1 MENTNLWIAVGIV
14 VIVLVCIG
22 LFLASRYQ
30 VAKETSEILIIKRMN
45 GKIVTAATGAFV
57 WPIINTFQRFSI
69 GRRVINIYSGSE
81 RNAVRTEGQVIK
93 IGKGIHCKDNIRADI
108 EVSFYL
114 NASSVDKIAQSFS
127 QEQLTNPKAFGE
139 FFVSKLSEALKTA
152 ARLYD
157 FVDLM
162 DHRDQ
167 FRESVAGVLS
177 DDLYGF
183 ILDDVTIRSIE
194 QFPVDELDDHNILDI
209 QGKEKVTSI
218 TATKLTSITQIEED
232 ALTATTERKSKGEQS
247 RLQLNKN
254 LEEEKAKT
262 EREIKV
268 IRARERS
275 ATVESEEA
283 ERKRQEEAKIN
294 ADQAIEITRQNTER
308 DVEVAKVQNKQVVG
322 VEEQKVEKVVRLA
335 KIETETEAQ
344 QKQLENDVIIEEK
357 NKGVA
362 EVKAQRV
369 SIEKSIAE
377 QEEATKDI
385 HAFKDAERKKKVIL
399 TGAEADAEA
408 EKTRIVVAAT
418 ANKEKA
424 VLNAETEQTNMDVNL
439 KKAKTEAEGKI
450 ATAEARRVELA
461 AEGLAQAEV
470 KMRTA
475 EADKIVGETT
485 AENARKIGLAEVEIT
500 QKRYEV
506 MDKLPDSVR
515 QHEINL
521 KNIDNTQA
529 TAIRTIEKEEKVGI
543 TTATAN
549 AEMYKNAD
557 IKIIGD
563 GGILKG
569 MQDGMKSGARVDAL
583 INSSDLLSKV
593 AQPYLNGEKDLPE
606 DIKNIAKEL
615 NVHPNSLL
623 SMSLA
628 QLMTSPKAA
637 GLMSKLGLKAE

>member
-1 MENTNLWIAVGIV
+1 MDSMVLWISVGIV
-14 VIVLVCIG
+14 VAVLVCVG

-57 WPIINTFQRFSI
+57 WPIINTYQRFSI

-81 RNAVRTEGQVIK
+81 RNVVRSEGQVIK

-167 FRESVAGVLS
+167 FRESVVKVLS

-183 ILDDVTIRSIE
+183 SLDDVTIRSIE

-209 QGKEKVTSI
+209 QGKEKVTNI
-218 TATKLTSITQIEED
+218 TASKLTSITQIEED

-268 IRARERS
+268 IRAREKS

-283 ERKRQEEAKIN
+283 ERKRQEEARIN

-344 QKQLENDVIIEEK
+344 QKQLENDVLIEEK

-377 QEEATKDI
+377 QEEETKDI

-399 TGAEADAEA
+399 TQAEADAEA

-418 ANKEKA
+418 ANKERA
-424 VLNAETEQTNMDVNL
+424 ILNAETEQTNMEVGL
-439 KKAKTEAEGKI
+439 KKAKTEAEGKV
-450 ATAEARRVELA
+450 ATADARRAELA
-461 AEGLAQAEV
+461 AEGLAEAEV
-470 KMRTA
+470 KIRNA
-475 EADKIVGETT
+475 EADKLAGETA
-485 AENARKIGLAEVEIT
+485 AENARRIGLAEVEVT

-521 KNIDNTQA
+521 KEMDINKEMS
-529 TAIRTIEKEEKVGI
+529 IRAIEKDEKVE
-543 TTATAN
+543 TERAVAS
-549 AEMYKNAD
+549 AEMYKNAQ
-557 IKIIGD
+557 IKIVGD
-563 GGILKG
+563 ASVLKG
-569 MQDGMKSGARVDAL
+569 MQDGMRSGARIDSL

-593 AQPYLNGEKDLPE
+593 AQPYLNGEKDLPA
-606 DIKNIAKEL
+606 DIKDIAKEL
-615 NVHPNSLL
+615 NVNPNSLL

-628 QLMTSPKAA
+628 QLMVSPKAA
-637 GLMSKLGLKAE
+637 GLLSKLGLKE

>member
-1 MENTNLWIAVGIV
+1 MDSMVLWISVGIV
-14 VIVLVCIG
+14 VAVLVCVG

-57 WPIINTFQRFSI
+57 WPIINTYQRFSI

-81 RNAVRTEGQVIK
+81 RNVVRSEGQVIK

-167 FRESVAGVLS
+167 FRESVVKVLS

-183 ILDDVTIRSIE
+183 SLDDVTIRSIE

-209 QGKEKVTSI
+209 QGKEKVTNI
-218 TATKLTSITQIEED
+218 TASKLTSITQIEED

-268 IRARERS
+268 IRAREKS

-283 ERKRQEEAKIN
+283 ERKRQEEARIN

-344 QKQLENDVIIEEK
+344 QKQLENDVLIEEK

-377 QEEATKDI
+377 QEEETKDI

-399 TGAEADAEA
+399 TQAEADAEA

-418 ANKEKA
+418 ANKERA
-424 VLNAETEQTNMDVNL
+424 ILNAETEQTNMEVGL
-439 KKAKTEAEGKI
+439 RKAKTEAEGKV
-450 ATAEARRVELA
+450 ATADARRAELA
-461 AEGLAQAEV
+461 AEGLAEAEV
-470 KMRTA
+470 KIRNA
-475 EADKIVGETT
+475 EADKLAGETA
-485 AENARKIGLAEVEIT
+485 AENARRIGLAEVEVT

-521 KNIDNTQA
+521 KEMDINKEMS
-529 TAIRTIEKEEKVGI
+529 IRAIEKDEKVE
-543 TTATAN
+543 TERAVAS
-549 AEMYKNAD
+549 AEMYKNAQ
-557 IKIIGD
+557 IKIVGD
-563 GGILKG
+563 ASVLKG
-569 MQDGMKSGARVDAL
+569 MQDGMRSGARIDSL
-583 INSSDLLSKV
+583 INNSDLLSKV
-593 AQPYLNGEKDLPE
+593 AQPYLNGEKDLPA
-606 DIKNIAKEL
+606 DIKDIAKEL
-615 NVHPNSLL
+615 NVNPNSLL

-628 QLMTSPKAA
+628 QLMVSPKAA
-637 GLMSKLGLKAE
+637 GLLSNLGLKK

>member
-1 MENTNLWIAVGIV
+1 MVWWITVGIV
-14 VIVLVCIG
+14 VAVLVCVG

-45 GKIVTAATGAFV
+45 GKIVTAATGAFI
-57 WPIINTFQRFSI
+57 WPFINTYQRFSI

-81 RNAVRTEGQVIK
+81 RNVVRSEGQVIK

-167 FRESVAGVLS
+167 FRESVVKVLS

-183 ILDDVTIRSIE
+183 SLDDVTIRSIE

-209 QGKEKVTSI
+209 QGKEKVTNI
-218 TATKLTSITQIEED
+218 TASKLTSITQIEED

-268 IRARERS
+268 IRAREKS

-283 ERKRQEEAKIN
+283 ERKRQEEARIN

-344 QKQLENDVIIEEK
+344 QKQLENDVLIEEK

-377 QEEATKDI
+377 QEEETKDI

-399 TGAEADAEA
+399 TQAEADAEA

-418 ANKEKA
+418 ANKERA
-424 VLNAETEQTNMDVNL
+424 ILNAETEQTNMEVGL
-439 KKAKTEAEGKI
+439 RKAKTEAEGKV
-450 ATAEARRVELA
+450 ATADARRAELA
-461 AEGLAQAEV
+461 AEGLAEAEV
-470 KMRTA
+470 KIRNA
-475 EADKIVGETT
+475 EADKLAGETA
-485 AENARKIGLAEVEIT
+485 AENARRIGLAEVEVT

-521 KNIDNTQA
+521 KEMDINKEMS
-529 TAIRTIEKEEKVGI
+529 IRAIEKDEKVE
-543 TTATAN
+543 TERAVAS
-549 AEMYKNAD
+549 AEMYKNAQ
-557 IKIIGD
+557 IKIVGD
-563 GGILKG
+563 ASVLKG
-569 MQDGMKSGARVDAL
+569 MQDGMRSGARIDSL

-593 AQPYLNGEKDLPE
+593 AQPYLNGEKDLPA
-606 DIKNIAKEL
+606 DIKDIAKEL
-615 NVHPNSLL
+615 NVNPNSLL

-628 QLMTSPKAA
+628 QLMVSPKAA
-637 GLMSKLGLKAE
+637 GLLSKLGLKE

>member
-1 MENTNLWIAVGIV
+1 MENMVWWITAGIV
-14 VIVLVCIG
+14 VAVLVCVG

-69 GRRVINIYSGSE
+69 GRRVINIYSGSDK
-81 RNAVRTEGQVIK
+81 NAVRTESQVVK

-114 NASSVDKIAQSFS
+114 NAGSVDKIAQSFS
-127 QEQLTNPKAFGE
+127 HEQLTNPKAFSE

-209 QGKEKVTSI
+209 QGKEKVTEITANKLASI
-218 TATKLTSITQIEED
+218 TKIEED
-232 ALTATTERKSKGEQS
+232 ALTATTERKVKGEQS

-254 LEEEKAKT
+254 LEEERAKT
-262 EREIKV
+262 DREIKV
-268 IRARERS
+268 IRAREKS

-283 ERKRQEEAKIN
+283 ERKRQEEAKIT

-344 QKQLENDVIIEEK
+344 QKQLENDVLIEEK

-377 QEEATKDI
+377 QEEETKDI

-399 TGAEADAEA
+399 TQAEAEAEA
-408 EKTRIVVAAT
+408 EKTKIVVAAT
-418 ANKEKA
+418 ASKEKA
-424 VLNAETEQTNMDVNL
+424 ILNAETETTNMEVGL
-439 KKAKTEAEGKI
+439 RKAKTEAEGKV
-450 ATAEARRVELA
+450 ATADARRAELA
-461 AEGLAQAEV
+461 AEGLAEAEV
-470 KMRTA
+470 KIRNA
-475 EADKIVGETT
+475 EADKLAGETA
-485 AENARKIGLAEVEIT
+485 AENARKIGLAEVEVT

-521 KNIDNTQA
+521 KEMDINKETS
-529 TAIRTIEKEEKVGI
+529 IRAIEKDEKVE
-543 TTATAN
+543 TQRAVAS
-549 AEMYKNAD
+549 AEMYKNAQ
-557 IKIIGD
+557 IKIVGD
-563 GGILKG
+563 ASVLKG
-569 MQDGMKSGARVDAL
+569 MQDGMRSGARIDSL

-593 AQPYLNGEKDLPE
+593 AQPYLNGEKDLPA
-606 DIKNIAKEL
+606 DIKDIAKEL
-615 NVHPNSLL
+615 NVNPNSLL

-628 QLMTSPKAA
+628 QLMVSPKAA
-637 GLMSKLGLKAE
+637 GLLSKLGLKE

>member
-1 MENTNLWIAVGIV
+1 MESMVLWISVGIV
-14 VIVLVCIG
+14 VAVLVCVG

-57 WPIINTFQRFSI
+57 WPIINTYQRFSI

-81 RNAVRTEGQVIK
+81 RNVVRSEGQVIK

-167 FRESVAGVLS
+167 FRESVVKVLS

-183 ILDDVTIRSIE
+183 SLDDVTIRSIE

-209 QGKEKVTSI
+209 QGKEKVTNI
-218 TATKLTSITQIEED
+218 TASKLTSITQIEED

-268 IRARERS
+268 IRAREKS

-344 QKQLENDVIIEEK
+344 QKQLENDVLIEEK

-377 QEEATKDI
+377 QEEETKDI

-399 TGAEADAEA
+399 TQAEADAEA

-418 ANKEKA
+418 ANKERA
-424 VLNAETEQTNMDVNL
+424 ILNAETEQTNMEVGL
-439 KKAKTEAEGKI
+439 RKAKTEAEGKV
-450 ATAEARRVELA
+450 ATADARRAELA
-461 AEGLAQAEV
+461 AEGLAEAEV
-470 KMRTA
+470 KIRNA
-475 EADKIVGETT
+475 EADKLAGETA
-485 AENARKIGLAEVEIT
+485 AENARRIGLAEVEVT

-521 KNIDNTQA
+521 KEMDINKEMS
-529 TAIRTIEKEEKVGI
+529 IRAIEKDEKVE
-543 TTATAN
+543 TERAVAS
-549 AEMYKNAD
+549 AEMYKNAQ
-557 IKIIGD
+557 IKIVGD
-563 GGILKG
+563 ASVLKG
-569 MQDGMKSGARVDAL
+569 MQDGMRSGARIDSL

-593 AQPYLNGEKDLPE
+593 AQPYLNGEKDLPA
-606 DIKNIAKEL
+606 DIKDIAKEL
-615 NVHPNSLL
+615 NVNPNSLL

-628 QLMTSPKAA
+628 QLMVSPKAA
-637 GLMSKLGLKAE
+637 GLLSKLGLKE

>member
-1 MENTNLWIAVGIV
+1 MDSMVLWISVGIV
-14 VIVLVCIG
+14 VAVLVCVG

-57 WPIINTFQRFSI
+57 WPIINTYQRFSI

-81 RNAVRTEGQVIK
+81 RNVVRSEGQVIK

-167 FRESVAGVLS
+167 FRESVVKVLS

-183 ILDDVTIRSIE
+183 SLDDVTIRSIE

-209 QGKEKVTSI
+209 QGKEKVTNI
-218 TATKLTSITQIEED
+218 TASKLTSITQIEED

-268 IRARERS
+268 IRAREKS

-283 ERKRQEEAKIN
+283 ERKRQEEARIN

-344 QKQLENDVIIEEK
+344 QKQLENDVLIEEK

-377 QEEATKDI
+377 QEEETKDI

-399 TGAEADAEA
+399 TQAEADAEA

-418 ANKEKA
+418 ANKERA
-424 VLNAETEQTNMDVNL
+424 ILNAETEQTNMEVGL
-439 KKAKTEAEGKI
+439 KKAKTEAEGKV
-450 ATAEARRVELA
+450 ATADARRAELA
-461 AEGLAQAEV
+461 AEGLAEAEV
-470 KMRTA
+470 KIRNA
-475 EADKIVGETT
+475 EADKLAGETA
-485 AENARKIGLAEVEIT
+485 AENARRIGLAEVEVT

-521 KNIDNTQA
+521 KEMDINKEMS
-529 TAIRTIEKEEKVGI
+529 IRAIEKDEKVE
-543 TTATAN
+543 TERAVAS
-549 AEMYKNAD
+549 AEMYKNAQ
-557 IKIIGD
+557 IKIVGD
-563 GGILKG
+563 ASVLKG
-569 MQDGMKSGARVDAL
+569 MQDGMRSGARIDSL

-593 AQPYLNGEKDLPE
+593 AQPYLNGEKDLPA
-606 DIKNIAKEL
+606 DIKDIAKEL
-615 NVHPNSLL
+615 NVNPNSLL

-628 QLMTSPKAA
+628 QLMVSPKAA
-637 GLMSKLGLKAE
+637 GLLSNLGLKK

>member
-1 MENTNLWIAVGIV
+1 MESMVLWISVGIV
-14 VIVLVCIG
+14 VAVLVCVG

-57 WPIINTFQRFSI
+57 WPIINTYQRFSI

-81 RNAVRTEGQVIK
+81 RNVVRSEGQVIK

-167 FRESVAGVLS
+167 FRESVVKVLS

-183 ILDDVTIRSIE
+183 SLDDVTIRSIE

-209 QGKEKVTSI
+209 QGKEKVTNI
-218 TATKLTSITQIEED
+218 TASKLTSITQIEED

-268 IRARERS
+268 IRAREKS

-283 ERKRQEEAKIN
+283 ERKRQEEARIH

-344 QKQLENDVIIEEK
+344 QKQLENDVLIEEK

-377 QEEATKDI
+377 QEEETKDI

-399 TGAEADAEA
+399 TQAEADAEA

-418 ANKEKA
+418 ANKERA
-424 VLNAETEQTNMDVNL
+424 ILNAETEQTNMDVGL
-439 KKAKTEAEGKI
+439 KKAKTEAEGKV
-450 ATAEARRVELA
+450 ATAGARRAELA
-461 AEGLAQAEV
+461 AEGLAEAEV
-470 KMRTA
+470 KIRNA
-475 EADKIVGETT
+475 EADKLAGETA
-485 AENARKIGLAEVEIT
+485 AENARRIGLAEVEVT

-521 KNIDNTQA
+521 KEMDINKEMS
-529 TAIRTIEKEEKVGI
+529 IRAIEKDEKVE
-543 TTATAN
+543 TERAVAS
-549 AEMYKNAD
+549 AEMYKNAQ
-557 IKIIGD
+557 IKIVGD
-563 GGILKG
+563 ASVLKG
-569 MQDGMKSGARVDAL
+569 MQDGMRSGARIDSL
-583 INSSDLLSKV
+583 INNSDLLSKV
-593 AQPYLNGEKDLPE
+593 AQPYLNGEKDLPA
-606 DIKNIAKEL
+606 DIKDIAKEL
-615 NVHPNSLL
+615 NVNPNSLL

-628 QLMTSPKAA
+628 QLMVSPKAA
-637 GLMSKLGLKAE
+637 GLLSNLGLKK

>member
-1 MENTNLWIAVGIV
+1 MESMVLWISVGIV
-14 VIVLVCIG
+14 VAVLVCVG

-57 WPIINTFQRFSI
+57 WPIINTYQRFSI

-81 RNAVRTEGQVIK
+81 RNVVRSEGQVIK

-167 FRESVAGVLS
+167 FRESVVKVLS

-183 ILDDVTIRSIE
+183 SLDDVTIRSIE

-209 QGKEKVTSI
+209 QGKEKVTNI
-218 TATKLTSITQIEED
+218 TASKLTSITQIEED

-268 IRARERS
+268 IRAREKS

-344 QKQLENDVIIEEK
+344 QKQLENDVLIEEK

-377 QEEATKDI
+377 QEEETKDI

-399 TGAEADAEA
+399 TQAEADAEA

-418 ANKEKA
+418 ANKERA
-424 VLNAETEQTNMDVNL
+424 ILNAETEQTNMEVGL
-439 KKAKTEAEGKI
+439 KKAKTEAEGKV
-450 ATAEARRVELA
+450 ATADARRAELA
-461 AEGLAQAEV
+461 AEGLAEAEV
-470 KMRTA
+470 KIRNA
-475 EADKIVGETT
+475 EADKLAGETA
-485 AENARKIGLAEVEIT
+485 AENARRIGLAEVEVT

-521 KNIDNTQA
+521 KEMDINKEMS
-529 TAIRTIEKEEKVGI
+529 IRAIEKDEKVE
-543 TTATAN
+543 TERAVAS
-549 AEMYKNAD
+549 AEMYKNAQ
-557 IKIIGD
+557 IKIVGD
-563 GGILKG
+563 ASVLKG
-569 MQDGMKSGARVDAL
+569 MQDGMRSGARIDSL

-593 AQPYLNGEKDLPE
+593 AQPYLNGEKDLPA
-606 DIKNIAKEL
+606 DIKDIAKEL
-615 NVHPNSLL
+615 NVNPNSLL

-628 QLMTSPKAA
+628 QLMVSPKAA
-637 GLMSKLGLKAE
+637 GLLSKLGLKE

>member
-1 MENTNLWIAVGIV
+1 MVWWIVG
-14 VIVLVCIG
+14 VIVLLAVVVSV
-22 LFLASRYQ
+22 FLATRYHT
-30 VAKETSEILIIKRMN
+30 AKETSEILIIKRMN

-57 WPIINTFQRFSI
+57 WPIINTYQRFSI

-81 RNAVRTEGQVIK
+81 RNVVRSEGQVIK

-167 FRESVAGVLS
+167 FRESVVKVLS

-183 ILDDVTIRSIE
+183 SLDDVTIRSIE

-209 QGKEKVTSI
+209 QGKEKVTNI
-218 TATKLTSITQIEED
+218 TASKLTSITQIEED

-268 IRARERS
+268 IRAREKS
-275 ATVESEEA
+275 ATIESEEA
-283 ERKRQEEAKIN
+283 ERKRQEEARIN

-344 QKQLENDVIIEEK
+344 QKQLENDVLIEEK

-377 QEEATKDI
+377 QEEETKDI

-399 TGAEADAEA
+399 TQAEADAEA

-418 ANKEKA
+418 ANKERA
-424 VLNAETEQTNMDVNL
+424 ILNAETEQTNMEVGL
-439 KKAKTEAEGKI
+439 KKAKTEAEGKV
-450 ATAEARRVELA
+450 ATADARRAELA
-461 AEGLAQAEV
+461 AEGLAEAEV
-470 KMRTA
+470 KIRNA
-475 EADKIVGETT
+475 EADKLAGETA
-485 AENARKIGLAEVEIT
+485 AENARRIGLAEVEVT

-521 KNIDNTQA
+521 KEMDINKEMS
-529 TAIRTIEKEEKVGI
+529 IRAIEKDEKVE
-543 TTATAN
+543 TERAVAS
-549 AEMYKNAD
+549 AEMYKNAQ
-557 IKIIGD
+557 IKIVGD
-563 GGILKG
+563 ASVLKG
-569 MQDGMKSGARVDAL
+569 MQDGMRSGARIDSL

-593 AQPYLNGEKDLPE
+593 AQPYLNGEKDLPA
-606 DIKNIAKEL
+606 DIKDIAKEL
-615 NVHPNSLL
+615 NVNPNSLL

-628 QLMTSPKAA
+628 QLMVSPKAA
-637 GLMSKLGLKAE
+637 GLLSKLGLKE

>member
-1 MENTNLWIAVGIV
+1 MESMVLWISVGIV
-14 VIVLVCIG
+14 VAVLVCVG

-57 WPIINTFQRFSI
+57 WPIINTYQRFSI

-81 RNAVRTEGQVIK
+81 RNVVRSEGQVIK

-167 FRESVAGVLS
+167 FRESVVKVLS

-183 ILDDVTIRSIE
+183 SLDDVTIRSIE

-209 QGKEKVTSI
+209 QGKEKVTNI
-218 TATKLTSITQIEED
+218 TASKLTSITQIEED

-268 IRARERS
+268 IRAREKS

-283 ERKRQEEAKIN
+283 ERKRQEEARIN

-344 QKQLENDVIIEEK
+344 QKQLENDVLIEEK

-399 TGAEADAEA
+399 TQAEADAEA

-418 ANKEKA
+418 ANKERA
-424 VLNAETEQTNMDVNL
+424 ILNAETEQTNMEVGL
-439 KKAKTEAEGKI
+439 KKAKTEAEGKV
-450 ATAEARRVELA
+450 ATADARRAELA
-461 AEGLAQAEV
+461 AEGLAEAEV
-470 KMRTA
+470 KIRNA
-475 EADKIVGETT
+475 EADKLAGETA
-485 AENARKIGLAEVEIT
+485 AENARKIGLAEVEVT

-521 KNIDNTQA
+521 KDMDIKKETS
-529 TAIRTIEKEEKVGI
+529 IRSIEKDEKVETERAI
-543 TTATAN
+543 AS
-549 AEMYKNAD
+549 AEMYKNAQ
-557 IKIIGD
+557 IKIVGD
-563 GGILKG
+563 ASVLKG
-569 MQDGMKSGARVDAL
+569 MQDGMRSGARIDSL
-583 INSSDLLSKV
+583 INSSDLLTKV

-606 DIKNIAKEL
+606 DITEIAKEL
-615 NVHPNSLL
+615 NVNPNSLL

-628 QLMTSPKAA
+628 QLLVSPKAA
-637 GLMSKLGLKAE
+637 GLLSKLGLKE

>member
-1 MENTNLWIAVGIV
+1 MESMVLWISVGIV
-14 VIVLVCIG
+14 VAVLVCVG

-57 WPIINTFQRFSI
+57 WPIINTYQRFSI

-81 RNAVRTEGQVIK
+81 RNVVRSEGQVIK

-167 FRESVAGVLS
+167 FRESVVKVLS

-183 ILDDVTIRSIE
+183 SLDDVTIRSIE

-209 QGKEKVTSI
+209 QGKEKVTNI
-218 TATKLTSITQIEED
+218 TASKLTSITQIEED

-268 IRARERS
+268 IRAREKS

-283 ERKRQEEAKIN
+283 ERKRQEEARIN

-344 QKQLENDVIIEEK
+344 QKQLENDVLIEEK

-377 QEEATKDI
+377 QEEETKDI

-399 TGAEADAEA
+399 TQAEADAEA

-418 ANKEKA
+418 ANKERA
-424 VLNAETEQTNMDVNL
+424 ILNAETEQTNMEVGL
-439 KKAKTEAEGKI
+439 RKAKTEAEGKV
-450 ATAEARRVELA
+450 ATADARRAELA
-461 AEGLAQAEV
+461 AEGLAEAEV
-470 KMRTA
+470 KIRNA
-475 EADKIVGETT
+475 EADKLAGETA
-485 AENARKIGLAEVEIT
+485 AENARRIGLAEVEVT

-521 KNIDNTQA
+521 KEMDINKEMS
-529 TAIRTIEKEEKVGI
+529 IRAIEKDEKVE
-543 TTATAN
+543 TERAVAS
-549 AEMYKNAD
+549 AEMYKNAQ
-557 IKIIGD
+557 IKIVGD
-563 GGILKG
+563 ASVLKG
-569 MQDGMKSGARVDAL
+569 MQDGMRSGARIDSL

-593 AQPYLNGEKDLPE
+593 AQPYLNGEKDLPA
-606 DIKNIAKEL
+606 DIKDIAKEL
-615 NVHPNSLL
+615 NVNPNSLL

-628 QLMTSPKAA
+628 QLMVSPKAA
-637 GLMSKLGLKAE
+637 GLLSKLGLKE